1 MFSVTSFL
9 HAAVCSLLK
18 SRSISSSI
26 VSIADLSNVP
36 RFLASVNE
44 TFTKLLITSGVKVFS

>member
-1 MFSVTSFL
+1 MFSVASFL

-18 SRSISSSI
+18 SRSISCNI

-36 RFLASVNE
+36 KFLAIVNE
-44 TFTKLLITSGVKVFS
+44 TFTRLLITSGVKVFS